1 MDISL
6 CGELGLI
13 AHLSKRLKI
22 GDDCACV
29 PFSGKTLLL
38 TVDAS
43 AEGIHFDQSFLS
55 PYQIGYRALACAIS
69 DIAAMGGLPLYALIS
84 LSIPK
89 TSDLEFIDSLYSGM
103 EEIASGLSIEIVGG
117 DTISSEK
124 LAISVTIVGEAE
136 KPVPRSGAEQGE
148 LIGVS
153 GRLGGARRGLILL
166 KERVPGQ
173 ERLKKRYISPYPR
186 IEEGR
191 RLSPYISSMIDIS
204 DGLLIDLHRLSEASK
219 KGMQMEKGKI
229 PIDDGAT
236 LEDALTGGDDY
247 ELLFTF
253 PEEYREK
260 IEEIGGYVIGRV
272 TEIGGVF
279 LDDREIEPKGYDHF
293 QNKGEV

>member
-1 MDISL
+1 MNLSL

-13 AHLSKRLKI
+13 EHLSKRLKI
-22 GDDCACV
+22 GDDCACI

-38 TVDAS
+38 TVDTS
-43 AEGIHFDQSFLS
+43 CEGIHFDQSFLS

-69 DIAAMGGLPLYALIS
+69 DIAAMGGLPLYALIA

-89 TSDLEFIDSLYSGM
+89 TTDLEFIDSLYSGM
-103 EEIASGLSIEIVGG
+103 CEIASAFSIEIVGG
-117 DTISSEK
+117 DTVSSEK
-124 LAISVTIVGEAE
+124 LAISATIVGEAE
-136 KPVPRSGAEQGE
+136 RPVLRSGAKVSE

-153 GRLGGARRGLILL
+153 GKLGGARRGLILL
-166 KERVPGQ
+166 KEKVPGQ
-173 ERLKKRYISPYPR
+173 ENLKKRYSLPYPR
-186 IEEGR
+186 IEEGK
-191 RLSPYISSMIDIS
+191 RLSAYVSSLIDIS
-204 DGLLIDLHRLSEASK
+204 DGLLIDLHRLSLASK

-253 PEEYREK
+253 PEEYRKK

-272 TEIGGVF
+272 TEARGVF
-279 LDDREIEPKGYDHF
+279 LDGRETEPKGYDHF
-293 QNKGEV
+293 QKI